1 MLFLVAITLH
11 FRSAKGATA
20 AGLLY
25 GRCHR
30 FRTHYFCSA
39 TLSHSFLL

>member
-1 MLFLVAITLH
+1 MLFLEATTLH

-25 GRCHR
+25 GRSHC
-30 FRTHYFCSA
+30 FRTYYFCSA